1 MLKRISLL
9 MKQRAYLHIKW
20 IFVLLIFLISCVTVY
35 DTINNRNFAKKYNPG
50 VNQMHPYY
58 SIFQYSQDE
67 LRLYFQIFP
76 KEFAFV
82 VPENDS
88 VLQANVSL
96 FFRVTKTYSSIEIID
111 SLTTNF
117 PLKGNPRPHLTGF
130 VPINLPDSDTYV
142 LEVFLT
148 DRISKAMVSNV
159 FNIQKQKEGAYY
171 SFMFLSQY
179 ASPVFHNYFTTKD
192 TFRLRNN
199 MLKSRTINVRQILP
213 DTILPLPPDV
223 SRKEQ
228 GFEHLVEDT
237 LYTYPQIDTTLL
249 WYSKQG
255 VYVFSDVDYKSSR
268 AVSVFNE
275 WYPYV
280 KTPKQLLRPL
290 AYLNTPREMQK
301 LWVLNDPKKAVDSFW
316 FDATNDYEKARELI
330 RIYYNRV
337 QLANYYFTNYKE
349 GWLTD
354 RGMIY
359 IIFGMPSNVTIE
371 KDGES
376 WVYGKGTEGDLVFFF
391 YRDKHPVF
399 GEYFILNRSDQYS
412 RIWFNAT
419 STWRSGRVFSLN
431 P

>member
-1 MLKRISLL
+1 MKR
-9 MKQRAYLHIKW
+9 KAYLHIKW
-20 IFVLLIFLISCVTVY
+20 IFSLLIILASCVTVY
-35 DTINNRNFAKKYNPG
+35 DTINNRNFAKKYNAG

-58 SIFQYSQDE
+58 RIFQYSKDE
-67 LRLYFQIFP
+67 VRLYFQLFP

-88 VLQANVSL
+88 VPRALVSL
-96 FFRVTKTYSSIEIID
+96 FFRVTKSYSSIEIID

-117 PLKGNPRPHLTGF
+117 SQEGNPRSHLTGF
-130 VPINLPDSDTYV
+130 VPINLPDNETYV

-148 DRISKAMVSNV
+148 DKISKAMVSNV
-159 FNIQKQKEGAYY
+159 YNIQRKSEGAYH

-179 ASPVFHNYFTTKD
+179 ASPVFQNYFTTAD

-199 MLKSRTINVRQILP
+199 MLNNRTINVQYILP

-223 SRKEQ
+223 SRKEL
-228 GFEHLVEDT
+228 GFEHLVIDT
-237 LYTYPQIDTTLL
+237 SFFYPQIDTTLFG
-249 WYSKQG
+249 YNKKG
-255 VYVFSDVDYKSSR
+255 IYVFNDLDSENAR
-268 AVSVFNE
+268 AIGIYNE
-275 WYPYV
+275 WFPYV
-280 KTPKQLLRPL
+280 KTPDQLLRSL
-290 AYLNTPREMQK
+290 AYLNTPREMEK
-301 LWVLNDPKKAVDSFW
+301 LWALNSPKKAVDSFW
-316 FDATNDYEKARELI
+316 FDATNDLEKARELI

-359 IIFGMPSNVTIE
+359 IIFGMPTNVTIDKE
-371 KDGES
+371 GET
-376 WVYGKGTEGDLVFFF
+376 WVYGKGTEGDSIFFF
-391 YRDKHPVF
+391 FCDEHPVF
-399 GEYFILNRSDQYS
+399 GEYFVLDRSDQYS
-412 RIWFNAT
+412 RMWFNAT